1 MKKLAVIDSGIGGLS
16 VVREL
21 LKLDNEIEI
30 NYFGDNI
37 RVPYGNMS
45 REEIL
50 SCMGNILDF
59 LYKKGVTDCLVACNT
74 MSSAI
79 LNTGYTHKI
88 KLYNIVTPAID
99 EVKRLR
105 LSKAAILATKF
116 TIASKEYEKRLKA
129 IGTDELLEMASA
141 SLAALIENFDD
152 NRDIIEEELLNYK
165 RLIDEGGYKNLILG
179 CTHYE
184 FIDSIFRDLMPEV
197 EFIRPAKLL
206 AESFDTS
213 GLEKGDFNI
222 YTTKDQETYIKS
234 LRTLDIKKKLN
245 IQDYIEI

>member
-21 LKLDNEIEI
+21 LKLNKEIEI

-45 REEIL
+45 RDEIL
-50 SCMGNILDF
+50 SCMENILDF
-59 LYKKGVTDCLVACNT
+59 LYEKGVTDCLVACNT

-79 LNTGYTHKI
+79 LNTNYTHKI

-99 EVKRLR
+99 EVKNLG
-105 LSKAAILATKF
+105 LKKMAILATKF
-116 TIASKEYEKRLKA
+116 TIASKEYDKRLKD
-129 IGTDELLEMASA
+129 IGATDLLEMASA

-152 NRDIIEEELLNYK
+152 NRDIIEDELFEYK
-165 RLIDEGGYKNLILG
+165 KCIDSGGYKTLILG

-184 FIDSIFRDLMPEV
+184 FIDSVFKDLMPELS
-197 EFIRPAKLL
+197 FIKPAELL
-206 AESFDTS
+206 AKSFDMTNLS
-213 GLEKGDFNI
+213 KGDFKI
-222 YTTKDQETYIKS
+222 YTTKGKDTYLRS
-234 LRTLDIKKKLN
+234 LRTLNIDKKLN

>member
-21 LKLDNEIEI
+21 LKLNKDIEI

-45 REEIL
+45 RDEIL
-50 SCMGNILDF
+50 FCMEKILDF
-59 LYKKGVTDCLVACNT
+59 LYERGVTDCLVACNT

-99 EVKRLR
+99 EVQRLA
-105 LSKAAILATKF
+105 LKKVAILATKF
-116 TIASKEYEKRLKA
+116 TIASKEYEHRLNA
-129 IGTDELLEMASA
+129 IGTTDLLEMASA
-141 SLAALIENFDD
+141 SLASLIENFDK
-152 NRDIIEEELLNYK
+152 NKNVIEEELLGYK
-165 RLIDEGGYKNLILG
+165 KLIEEGGYKTLILG

-184 FIDSIFRDLMPEV
+184 FIDSIFKDMMRGVDFVM
-197 EFIRPAKLL
+197 PAKLL
-206 AESFDTS
+206 AESFDAS
-213 GLEKGDFNI
+213 GLEKGGFNI
-222 YTTKDQETYIKS
+222 YTTKDKETYIHS
-234 LRTLDIKKKLN
+234 LKTLDIDKKLN
-245 IQDYIEI
+245 IKDYIEI

>member
-21 LKLDNEIEI
+21 LKLNKDIEI

-45 REEIL
+45 RDEIL
-50 SCMGNILDF
+50 SCMTKILDF
-59 LYKKGVTDCLVACNT
+59 LYEKGVTDCLVACNT

-88 KLYNIVTPAID
+88 KLYDIVTPTIKYVQAL
-99 EVKRLR
+99 KKTK
-105 LSKAAILATKF
+105 LSILATKF
-116 TIASKEYEKRLKA
+116 TINSKEYEKRLKA
-129 IGTDELLEMASA
+129 IGVKDLLEIAST

-152 NRDIIEEELLNYK
+152 NKDIIEEELLSYK
-165 RLIDEGGYKNLILG
+165 KMIYDGGYKTLILG

-184 FIDSIFRDLMPEV
+184 FVDNMFRDLMGEV
-197 EFIRPAKLL
+197 KFIKPAELL
-206 AESFDTS
+206 AKSFDEDGFVS
-213 GLEKGDFNI
+213 GGFNI
-222 YTTKDQETYIKS
+222 YTTKDEMTYLNS
-234 LRTLDIKKKLN
+234 LRTIKIVKQLN
-245 IQDYIEI
+245 IEDNIEI

>member
-21 LKLDNEIEI
+21 LKLNKEIEI
-30 NYFGDNI
+30 NYFGDNL

-45 REEIL
+45 RDEIL
-50 SCMGNILDF
+50 SCMENILDF
-59 LYKKGVTDCLVACNT
+59 LYEKGVTDCLVACNT

-79 LNTGYTHKI
+79 LNTNYTHKI

-99 EVKRLR
+99 EVKSLG
-105 LSKAAILATKF
+105 LKKMAILATKF
-116 TIASKEYEKRLKA
+116 TIASKEYDKRLKE
-129 IGTDELLEMASA
+129 IGASDLLEMASA

-152 NRDIIEEELLNYK
+152 NRDIIEDELSEYK
-165 RLIDEGGYKNLILG
+165 KCIDSGGYKTLILG

-184 FIDSIFRDLMPEV
+184 FIDSVFKDLMPELS
-197 EFIRPAKLL
+197 FIKPAELL
-206 AESFDTS
+206 AKSFDMS
-213 GLEKGDFNI
+213 GLSKGDFKI
-222 YTTKDQETYIKS
+222 YTTKGKDTYLRS
-234 LRTLDIKKKLN
+234 LRTLNIDKKLN

>member
-21 LKLDNEIEI
+21 LKLNKEIEI
-30 NYFGDNI
+30 NYFGDNL

-45 REEIL
+45 RDEIL
-50 SCMGNILDF
+50 SCMENILDF
-59 LYKKGVTDCLVACNT
+59 LYEKGVTDCLVACNT

-79 LNTGYTHKI
+79 LNTNYTHKI

-99 EVKRLR
+99 EVKNLG
-105 LSKAAILATKF
+105 LKKMAILATKF
-116 TIASKEYEKRLKA
+116 TIASKEYDKRLKD
-129 IGTDELLEMASA
+129 IGATDLLEMASA

-152 NRDIIEEELLNYK
+152 NRDIIEDELTEYK
-165 RLIDEGGYKNLILG
+165 KCIDSGGYKTLILG

-184 FIDSIFRDLMPEV
+184 FIDSVFKDLMPELS
-197 EFIRPAKLL
+197 FIKPAELL
-206 AESFDTS
+206 AKSFDMTS
-213 GLEKGDFNI
+213 LSKGDFKI
-222 YTTKDQETYIKS
+222 YTTKGKDTYLRS
-234 LRTLDIKKKLN
+234 LRTLNIDKKLN

>member
-21 LKLDNEIEI
+21 LKLNKDIEI

-45 REEIL
+45 LDEIL
-50 SCMGNILDF
+50 SCMTRILDF
-59 LYKKGVTDCLVACNT
+59 LYERGVSDCLVACNT

-88 KLYNIVTPAID
+88 KLYDIVTPTISH
-99 EVKRLR
+99 VNRLR
-105 LSKAAILATKF
+105 CKKLGILATKF
-116 TIASKEYEKRLKA
+116 TINSKEYEKRLKD
-129 IGTDELLEMASA
+129 IGVSDLLEMAST

-152 NRDIIEEELLNYK
+152 NRDIIEEELLSYK
-165 RLIDEGGYKNLILG
+165 KLIDEGSYNRLILG

-184 FIDSIFRDLMPEV
+184 FIDNIFKELMDGV
-197 EFIRPAKLL
+197 DFVKPAELL
-206 AESFDTS
+206 ANSFDES
-213 GLEKGDFNI
+213 GFASGDFKI
-222 YTTKDQETYIKS
+222 YTTKDKLTYLNS
-234 LRTLDIKKKLN
+234 LKTINIDKQLN
-245 IQDYIEI
+245 IEDNIEI